1 MAEVKAGDK
10 VHLIYTGRLEDGTVF
25 DATGEDQPIEFEA
38 GQGELIEGVDSA
50 VLGMSAGEK
59 KTVTIAPDQGYGPRQ
74 DDLVETVPV
83 SALPDEVEIGDELTA
98 ENEDGRVRVWVTEMR
113 DDEATLDANHPL
125 AGETLTFD
133 LEVHSVQS
141 AGG

>member
-10 VHLIYTGRLEDGTVF
+10 VHLIYTGRLDDGTVF
-25 DATGEDQPIEFEA
+25 DETGADDPIEFVA
-38 GQGELIEGVDSA
+38 GEGQLIEGVDNA

-74 DDLVETVPV
+74 DDLVERVPV
-83 SALPDEVEIGDELTA
+83 SVLPDDVEVGDELTA
-98 ENEDGRVRVWVTEMR
+98 ESEDGKVHVWVTEMD

-133 LEVHSVQS
+133 LEVHSVQPP
-141 AGG
+141 GG

>member
-10 VHLIYTGRLEDGTVF
+10 VHLIYTGRLDDGTVF
-25 DATGEDQPIEFEA
+25 DETGADDPIEFVA
-38 GQGELIEGVDSA
+38 GEGQLIEGVDNA

-74 DDLVETVPV
+74 DDLVERVPV
-83 SALPDEVEIGDELTA
+83 SVLPDDVEVGDELTA
-98 ENEDGRVRVWVTEMR
+98 ESEDGKVHVWVTDMD

-133 LEVHSVQS
+133 LEVHSVQPP
-141 AGG
+141 GG